1 MSKRV
6 SGPPRRPRN
15 PIARA
20 VRTPQ
25 YRQRVE
31 EDRRRKPAPPSRH
44 DLDAELEEPQE
55 STSEDAGKA
64 AEKSRETG
72 R

>member
-1 MSKRV
+1 MAKRI

-15 PIARA
+15 PIARV

-31 EDRRRKPAPPSRH
+31 TDRRRKPAPPDRR
-44 DLDAELEEPQE
+44 DLEAALEERPEAVEVGEE
-55 STSEDAGKA
+55 SDKD
-64 AEKSRETG
+64 EKLRE
-72 R
+72 